1 MLKLLF
7 LTLVF
12 ISSLFANK
20 VLYVNYEEL
29 PKRVIKGEIFT
40 VTLKTLSTVKEFD
53 NIAYNFSNHPGL
65 KILDETP
72 VREQKGKFFYDSFHM
87 LVTASKAKL
96 PDINATLIA
105 SQEYNSTVL
114 TGPELNVITLNPK
127 KNFSN
132 IIANSLELQEYKTTS
147 YDTNHNIV
155 VFVATATN
163 ADIQAMHFKNVYK
176 QGVEST
182 ESSYDTSKI
191 TYYVVINKRLEY
203 FTFSYFNLL
212 KNSYELVSVPI
223 IVDDDSVSTQSD
235 LKPRDQSHD
244 TIKMYIA
251 LAISIIGLVIIIFK
265 QKYIYLI
272 LIILPLGYT
281 LYLSMPQKEV
291 CIKKGSNIYLLPV
304 ENGTIF
310 ETTPQEYHLTKE
322 GSVSNFTKV
331 KLQNDKIGWVKNEDT
346 CSY

>member
-1 MLKLLF
+1 VIKLLF
-7 LTLVF
+7 LTLIFTV
-12 ISSLFANK
+12 SLFANK
-20 VLYVNYEEL
+20 VLYINYEEI

-40 VTLKTLSTVKEFD
+40 VTLKTLSTLRDFD
-53 NIAYNFSNHPGL
+53 DIEYNFSNHPGL
-65 KILDETP
+65 KILDDTP
-72 VREQKGKFFYDSFHM
+72 IREQKGKFFYDSFHI
-87 LVTASKAKL
+87 LVTASSAKL
-96 PDINATLIA
+96 PDINASLIA
-105 SQEYNSTVL
+105 SQEYNSTQL
-114 TGPELNVITLNPK
+114 SGPQLNVITLNPK

-163 ADIQAMHFKNVYK
+163 ADIEAMHFENVYK
-176 QGVEST
+176 QGMESVEN
-182 ESSYDTSKI
+182 SYETSRI
-191 TYYVVINKRLEY
+191 TYYVVIDKHLEY

-212 KNSYELVSVPI
+212 KNRYELISVPI
-223 IVDDDSVSTQSD
+223 IVDDDSVATQSD

-251 LAISIIGLVIIIFK
+251 LAISIIGLVIIYFK
-265 QKYIYLI
+265 QKYIYLVF
-272 LIILPLGYT
+272 IIIPLGYT

-310 ETTPQEYHLTKE
+310 ETTPQEYHLLKE
-322 GSVSNFTKV
+322 GSVTNFTKV